1 MSDQAND
8 TTVHDATEELA
19 LRWLMRVSDAR
30 ATQADHDA
38 CARWRAASPA
48 HERAYRDAEEFW
60 TAGELTAALRQCPAG
75 ASVPRRAP
83 WRGAAIAAGLVAI
96 LLAGLYALVPGRP
109 EIWLLADYRAP
120 LYGLRSVTLADG
132 SRLHLDRGAAIDSAF
147 TAAQRTLH
155 LRQGNIVVEA
165 AHDAAR
171 PLVVRTAHGEVEVV
185 GTKFLVAHGA
195 AADRIIVQSGRVA
208 VRRGGSE
215 KFLGPGQRIA
225 IGPGFAAGIG
235 AVEAAD
241 ANVVEDIATGW
252 RSFEAAPLAHVL
264 NEIGHYLLAPLFLGD
279 AKLNDLRVTARLQ
292 VASPERALAALA
304 GTLPLTLR
312 EFPAGIVVIDPRD

>member
-1 MSDQAND
+1 MSGQANN
-8 TTVHDATEELA
+8 TIVHDATEALA
-19 LRWLMRVSDAR
+19 LRWLMRVSDAG
-30 ATQADHDA
+30 ATQADRDA

-75 ASVPRRAP
+75 TVAPRRAS
-83 WRGAAIAAGLVAI
+83 WRRSAIAAGLFAI
-96 LLAGLYALVPGRP
+96 LAAGVYALLPGRP

-132 SRLHLDRGAAIDSAF
+132 TRIHLDRGAAIDNAF
-147 TAAQRTLH
+147 TATQRTLY
-155 LRQGNIVVEA
+155 LRQGNIVVDA
-165 AHDAAR
+165 THDAAR
-171 PLVVRTAHGEVEVV
+171 PLVVRTAHGEVEVI
-185 GTKFLVAHGA
+185 GTKFLVAHRA
-195 AADRIIVQSGRVA
+195 TVDRVVVQSGRVA
-208 VRRGGSE
+208 VRRDGSE
-215 KFLGPGQRIA
+215 KVLGPGQSVA
-225 IGPGFAAGIG
+225 VGPGFDAGIG

-252 RSFEAAPLAHVL
+252 RSFEAAPLARVL
-264 NEIGHYLLAPLFLGD
+264 TEIGRYRLAPLILGD

-292 VASPERALAALA
+292 VAAPERALAALA

-312 EFPAGIVVIDPRD
+312 EFPAGIVVIAPRD